1 MNVPEWVVNL
11 LSLGASICFIVGLKF
26 LSSVRTAKV
35 GNMIGATGMLL
46 AIAGALLYK
55 GILSYVWII
64 IAMVLG
70 SGIGVAMAHLVK
82 MTAMPQMVGLLNGFG
97 GAASAL
103 VASAELIE
111 VIRRVEPKVPVEW
124 GIATV
129 LGILIGWVTFT
140 GSMIAFAK
148 LQGLMPGRPIV
159 LPGFKVINGLLAGLM
174 VALGILIM
182 VNPAGWWWFAALSLI
197 ALALGVLL
205 VIPIGGADMPVVIS
219 LLNSYSGMAAC
230 ATGFVLGHNG
240 LIITGAL
247 VGASGIILTKIMCKA
262 MNRSLMNV
270 MFAAV
275 GAEEGAAVTAKTDGQ
290 ALVKSGGPEEAAMLF
305 DGARSVIIVP
315 GYGMAVSQ
323 AQHVVADLTDT
334 LKKKGVDVKFAIHP
348 VAGRMPGHMN
358 ILLAE
363 ANISYD
369 LLMDMD
375 AINPL
380 FPEADVA
387 LVVGAN
393 DITNPAA
400 RTRRDSPLYGMP
412 ILQVDKARSVIFCKR
427 GMGAGFAGVEN
438 ELFTNPKTMML
449 FGDAKDSLKKLV
461 TELKAH

>member
-1 MNVPEWVVNL
+1 MDVPSWVVNL
-11 LSLGASICFIVGLKF
+11 LYLSASICFIVGLKL
-26 LSSVRTAKV
+26 LSSVRTAKLGNQV
-35 GNMIGATGMLL
+35 GAAGMLL
-46 AIAGALLYK
+46 AICGALLYK
-55 GILSYVWII
+55 DMNYTWII
-64 IAMVLG
+64 VAIVLG
-70 SGIGVAMAHLVK
+70 SGIGVTLAVLVK

-103 VASAELIE
+103 VASGELIE
-111 VIRRVEPKVPVEW
+111 VIRHGVERLPLGW
-124 GIATV
+124 GISTV

-140 GSMIAFAK
+140 GSMIAYAK

-159 LPGFKVINGLLAGLM
+159 LPGFKVINGVLGAVLL
-174 VALGILIM
+174 VLGVLVV
-182 VNPAGWWWFAALSLI
+182 VNATGWWWFAALSLI
-197 ALALGVLL
+197 AMVLGVLL

-230 ATGFVLGHNG
+230 ATGFVLANNG

-247 VGASGIILTKIMCKA
+247 VGASGIILTQIMCKA

-275 GAEEGAAVTAKTDGQ
+275 GAQEGAAAAARADGQ
-290 ALVKSGGPEEAAMLF
+290 ALVKSGGPEEAALLF
-305 DGARSVIIVP
+305 EGARSVIIVP

-323 AQHVVADLTDT
+323 AQHVVAELTET
-334 LKKKGVDVKFAIHP
+334 LRKKGVDVKFAIHP

-369 LLMDMD
+369 LLLDMD
-375 AINPL
+375 AVNPL

-412 ILQVDKARSVIFCKR
+412 ILEVDKARSIIFCKR
-427 GMGAGFAGVEN
+427 GLGAGFAGVEN

-449 FGDAKDSLKKLV
+449 FGDAKETLKKLV
-461 TELKAH
+461 AELKAH